1 MVFYPPIRE
10 LANPH
15 PTSRGNDNQLIS
27 VDEESSNQTL
37 TVYEAIRGD
46 QDDAFDV
53 DLCNDTIDKDP
64 KPIKELVKLQLG
76 PTHGQCIQLSRDLT
90 SHEYKRITEVLRRN
104 EDLFARQPFD
114 MAGIRP
120 SIICHALA
128 ICSQAKPV
136 SHKKR
141 KTGEERHKA
150 VKEEVDKLLKA

>member
-1 MVFYPPIRE
+1 M
-10 LANPH
+10 
-15 PTSRGNDNQLIS
+15 S
-27 VDEESSNQTL
+27 VDEESPKKTL
-37 TVYEAIRGD
+37 VIYKATTRD
-46 QDDAFDV
+46 QDDIFDV
-53 DLCNDTIDKDP
+53 DPHNDTVEKGS